1 MTLRKSLTALVLTV
15 ALSLLAACDSA
26 EQRAEKHFQSGMELL
41 QAGDVDRALVEFRNV
56 FQLNGRHR
64 EARIAYAEAERKRG
78 NLREAYGQ
86 LLRLIEQYPDDM
98 DGLRSLSEI
107 ATQSGE
113 WDEADRHIT
122 AGLAIKPDDPRLLA
136 ARVAADYGRAASD
149 GDETKLADAAKRASE
164 LVKTVPD
171 SMLIYGI
178 LIDSGLRA
186 QDYAAALK
194 AIDAALVLAPDDTTL
209 YAARISTLAA
219 MGDDAGVETGLKDMV
234 ARFPGD
240 QGISDGLVRWYVS
253 RDNLDAAED
262 YLRKRID
269 PASADVV
276 PTLVLIRFLSEK
288 RSPDIAVAELDRIIA
303 ANPNPVFRSARAGLQ
318 FDLGKRDEAITEM
331 TAILKDAPA
340 TDDTRKI
347 KVGLAQMQVAVGNQI
362 AARALVEEILA
373 ADEGNVEA
381 MKLKASWLILGD
393 EVGDAITILRK
404 ALDQNRRD
412 ASVMTLMAQAYERDG
427 NRDLMREMLSMAV
440 DASNNAPDESLRY
453 AQFLLSENQAKT
465 AEGVLVDALRLA
477 PSSPMLL
484 GPLGE
489 VYIQIK
495 DWPRA
500 AAVAAEL
507 EALAT
512 PETTTAAAGLRAAIL
527 SGQQKTDQAIGYLQG
542 LVDGGQGGLAPKIAI
557 IRTHLAQGQNAE
569 ALAYSAKL
577 LAENP
582 TDASLRF
589 IDASV
594 KSATGD
600 DAGAETV
607 YRDLV
612 KQDPTRAQVWMAL
625 FRSVANDP
633 ARADEAGPVL
643 DDALA
648 ALPESAELKWAK
660 AGYLERKGDIDGALA
675 VYEALYAEDSMNM
688 IVANNLASLLST
700 HHTDPES
707 LERAEKIARRL
718 HGSDV
723 GAYQDTYG
731 WIAYRRGNFEDAVPE
746 LEKAAAGLPDDPQVQ
761 YHLAM
766 TYLALQRNIDALT
779 FFTKS
784 KGLATADDKRPFI
797 AETAAEMDK
806 LAAKGV
812 TINN

>member
-1 MTLRKSLTALVLTV
+1 MTIRKTLTALLLTT
-15 ALSLLAACDSA
+15 LISLTAACDSA
-26 EQRAEKHFQSGMELL
+26 EERAEKRFQSGMALL

-86 LLRLIEQYPDDM
+86 LLRLVEQYPDDM
-98 DGLRSLSEI
+98 DGLRSLAEI

-122 AGLAIKPDDPRLLA
+122 AGLAIQADDPRLLA
-136 ARVAADYGRAASD
+136 ARVAADYGRAATD
-149 GDETKLADAAKRASE
+149 GDEVKLADAAKRAGE
-164 LVKTVPD
+164 LVKTTPD
-171 SMLIYGI
+171 SMLLFGI
-178 LIDSGLRA
+178 LIDSSLRA
-186 QDYAAALK
+186 QDYPAAIK
-194 AIDAALVLAPDDTTL
+194 AIDAALVLTPDDTTL

-219 MGDDAGVETGLKDMV
+219 MGDDAGVEAGLKDMV
-234 ARFPGD
+234 ARFPDD

-269 PASADVV
+269 PASADVI
-276 PTLVLIRFLSEK
+276 PTLVLIRFLSDK
-288 RSPDIAVAELDRIIA
+288 RSPEIAVAELDKIIA
-303 ANPNPVFRSARAGLQ
+303 ANPNPVYRSARAGLQ
-318 FDLGKRDEAITEM
+318 FDLGQRDQAITEM
-331 TAILKDAPA
+331 TDILKDAPA

-393 EVGDAITILRK
+393 EVGDAVTVLRK

-412 ASVMTLMAQAYERDG
+412 PSVMTLLAQAYERDG

-453 AQFLLSENQAKT
+453 AQFLMSEDQATT
-465 AEGVLVDALRLA
+465 AEAVLIDALRLA
-477 PSSPMLL
+477 PGSPMLL
-484 GPLGE
+484 GPLGQ
-489 VYIQIK
+489 VYIQMK

-500 AAVAAEL
+500 QAVAAEL

-512 PETTTAAAGLRAAIL
+512 PETTTAATGLRAAIFA
-527 SGQQKTDQAIGYLQG
+527 GQQQNDEAIGYLQG

-557 IRTHLAQGQNAE
+557 IRTHLAEGQNAE
-569 ALAYSAKL
+569 ATAYSAKM

-582 TDASLRF
+582 KDPSLRF

-600 DAGAETV
+600 AAGAEAV

-612 KQDPTRAQVWMAL
+612 AEDASRSQVWMAL
-625 FRSVANDP
+625 FRSIASDP
-633 ARADEAGPVL
+633 ARADQAGPVL
-643 DDALA
+643 DA
-648 ALPESAELKWAK
+648 ALTALPQSAELKWAK
-660 AGYLERKGDIDGALA
+660 AGYLERNGDIDGALA

-700 HHTDPES
+700 HRTDPES

-718 HGSDV
+718 RGSEV

-731 WIAYRRGNFEDAVPE
+731 WIAYRRGNFDEALPE
-746 LEKAAAGLPDDPQVQ
+746 LEKAAASLPDDPQAQ

-766 TYLALQRNIDALT
+766 AYLALQRNVEALT
-779 FFTKS
+779 FFTKAQ
-784 KGLATADDKRPFI
+784 GLVTAGDKRPFV
-797 AETAAEMDK
+797 AETLTEIDK